1 MTSKAYLDQAYRLE
15 KRIRLDKEEL
25 EDLRTLAASV
35 GSPGFEEHY
44 NPNHASEAP
53 FVKSLERIWEMEK
66 KVNDELCLLLQLK
79 GEIQSVINQLDN
91 MDERLVLTYKYLKNY
106 TWMRIGDE
114 LAADERTIRRWHSRA
129 LSHVK
134 VPENPTII

>member
-15 KRIRLDKEEL
+15 QRVRLDKDEL

-53 FVKSLERIWEMEK
+53 FVKTLERIWEMEK

-79 GEIQSVINQLDN
+79 GEMQSVINQLDN

>member
-15 KRIRLDKEEL
+15 QRVRLDKEEL

-53 FVKSLERIWEMEK
+53 FVKTLERIWEMEK

-114 LAADERTIRRWHSRA
+114 LVADERTIRRWHSRA

>member
-15 KRIRLDKEEL
+15 QRVRLDKDEL

-53 FVKSLERIWEMEK
+53 FVKTLERIWEMEK

-79 GEIQSVINQLDN
+79 GEMHSVINQLDN

-106 TWMRIGDE
+106 TWMRIGNE
-114 LAADERTIRRWHSRA
+114 LSADERTIRRWHSRA

>member
-53 FVKSLERIWEMEK
+53 FVKTLERIWEMEK

-134 VPENPTII
+134 VPENPTSI

>member
-15 KRIRLDKEEL
+15 QRVRLDKEEL

-53 FVKSLERIWEMEK
+53 FVKTLERIWEMEK

-79 GEIQSVINQLDN
+79 GEMQSVINQLDN

>member
-53 FVKSLERIWEMEK
+53 FVKTLERIWEMEK

-79 GEIQSVINQLDN
+79 GEMQSVINQLDN

-106 TWMRIGDE
+106 TWMRIGNE
-114 LAADERTIRRWHSRA
+114 LSADERTIRRWHSRA

>member
-53 FVKSLERIWEMEK
+53 FVKTLERIWEMEK

>member
-15 KRIRLDKEEL
+15 QRVRLDKDEL

-53 FVKSLERIWEMEK
+53 FVKTLERIWEMEK

-79 GEIQSVINQLDN
+79 GEMQSVINQLDN

-106 TWMRIGDE
+106 TWMRIGNE
-114 LAADERTIRRWHSRA
+114 LSADERTIRRWHSRA

>member
-53 FVKSLERIWEMEK
+53 FVKTLERIWEMEK

-106 TWMRIGDE
+106 TWMRIGNE
-114 LAADERTIRRWHSRA
+114 LSADERTIRRWHSRA

>member
-15 KRIRLDKEEL
+15 QRVRLDKEEL

-53 FVKSLERIWEMEK
+53 FVKTLERIWEMEK

-79 GEIQSVINQLDN
+79 GEMQSVINQLDN

-106 TWMRIGDE
+106 TWMRIGNE
-114 LAADERTIRRWHSRA
+114 LSADERTIRRWHSRA

>member
-1 MTSKAYLDQAYRLE
+1 VTSKAYLDQAYRLE
-15 KRIRLDKEEL
+15 QRVRLDKDEL

-53 FVKSLERIWEMEK
+53 FVKTLERIWEMEK

-79 GEIQSVINQLDN
+79 GEMQSVINQLDN

-106 TWMRIGDE
+106 TWMRIGNE
-114 LAADERTIRRWHSRA
+114 LSADERTIRRWHSRA

>member
-53 FVKSLERIWEMEK
+53 FVKTLERIWEMEK

-106 TWMRIGDE
+106 TWLRIGDE

>member
-1 MTSKAYLDQAYRLE
+1 MTSKAYLDQAYRWE

-53 FVKSLERIWEMEK
+53 FVKTLERIWEMEK

>member
-53 FVKSLERIWEMEK
+53 FVKTLERIWEMEK
-66 KVNDELCLLLQLK
+66 KVNDELCLFLQLK

>member
-15 KRIRLDKEEL
+15 QRVRLDKEEL

-53 FVKSLERIWEMEK
+53 FVKTLERIWEMEK

>member
-53 FVKSLERIWEMEK
+53 FVKTLERIWEMEK

-79 GEIQSVINQLDN
+79 GEIQSVINRLDN

>member
-1 MTSKAYLDQAYRLE
+1 VTSKAYLDQAYRLE
-15 KRIRLDKEEL
+15 QRVRLDKEEL

-53 FVKSLERIWEMEK
+53 FVKTLERIWEMEK

-79 GEIQSVINQLDN
+79 GEMHSVINQLDN

-106 TWMRIGDE
+106 TWMRIGNE
-114 LAADERTIRRWHSRA
+114 LSADERTIRRWHSRA

>member
-15 KRIRLDKEEL
+15 QRVRLDKEEL

-53 FVKSLERIWEMEK
+53 FVKTLERIWEMEK

-79 GEIQSVINQLDN
+79 GEMHSVINQLDN

-106 TWMRIGDE
+106 TWMRIGNE
-114 LAADERTIRRWHSRA
+114 LSADERTIRRWHSRA

>member
-53 FVKSLERIWEMEK
+53 FVKTLERIWEMEK

-79 GEIQSVINQLDN
+79 GEMQSVINQLDN

>member
-15 KRIRLDKEEL
+15 QRVCLDKEEL

-53 FVKSLERIWEMEK
+53 FVKTLERIWEMEK

-79 GEIQSVINQLDN
+79 GEMQSVINQLDN

-106 TWMRIGDE
+106 TWMRIGNE
-114 LAADERTIRRWHSRA
+114 LSADERTIRRWHSRA

>member
-15 KRIRLDKEEL
+15 QRVRLDKDEL

-53 FVKSLERIWEMEK
+53 FVKTLERIWEMEK

-79 GEIQSVINQLDN
+79 GEMQSVINQLDN

-106 TWMRIGDE
+106 TWMRIGNE
-114 LAADERTIRRWHSRA
+114 LSADERTIRRWHSRA
-129 LSHVK
+129 LSHVN